1 MKVGQNKGILKWQC
15 PHVST
20 VLSQKWQHVMFD
32 GMEQQYH
39 IGWPALFGL
48 KRKFFCLLIAT
59 ATGTRGAS
67 AF

>member
-39 IGWPALFGL
+39 IG
-48 KRKFFCLLIAT
+48 
-59 ATGTRGAS
+59 
-67 AF
+67 